1 MGSSR
6 PRSLRL
12 AAHTAFSALLTLGLA
27 AAVGLGSGA
36 GSATSQ
42 SVDRKSKDEQPKPAP
57 AKVKLGLAINDPKA
71 LPGYT
76 LLSTMNSKSIYL
88 LDNQARV
95 VHTWKPETNSMHC
108 CYLLP
113 DGHLLRPA
121 ELGGRERSF
130 GGGPAP
136 LGRVQEF
143 TWEGDIV
150 WDYTFFNDKQL
161 PHHDICRL
169 PNGNVLMIVWDKK
182 NVDECVAAG
191 RKKDLVSKYLLPDSL
206 IEVKPTGKTSG
217 EVVWEW
223 RLWDHLVQDQDATK
237 ANYGVVADHPELVD
251 VNYMPEQFGGPGP
264 GGPPDAAKK
273 KAAGDQKVAQ
283 GKSKAEMDRLKSIGY
298 AGSAA
303 SQAQRVNPDWTHVN
317 AVAYNAD
324 LDQIMLSVHSFSEV
338 WVIDHGTTKAE
349 AAGHTGGRRGK
360 GGDLLYRF
368 GNPAVSA
375 TGSPAEKRLYNQHNA
390 HWIPNGLPGA
400 GHVLLFNNGG
410 RRPDGSY
417 SSIDEYVLPLEDN
430 GLYRRAPGKGFE
442 PPQLVWS
449 YSAPKKSDFYSSFI
463 SGAQRLPNGNTQ
475 ICSGANG
482 TIFEVTPDKQIV
494 WKYVNPAKGG
504 FGGPGGPPPPNQ
516 VLNSFLRDA
525 MGVSADQRKSLDVL
539 QKEVDQTL
547 EKTLKDEQMKQ
558 LKKLSSGPGGF
569 TLPGQI
575 IATTVQIQLRPT
587 PEQRM
592 ALATLQN
599 KADSTIE
606 KLLTADQ
613 KKQLKQMKEDFARGG
628 PFGGPGGP
636 PPGGPP
642 PGGRGGS
649 PPGGPGG
656 GPGGRGGPP
665 GGPGGPPP
673 GMFGGPPGG
682 ASLFRAYKY
691 TADYAGFAGR
701 DLKPGKTV
709 EEIEKPQAEAKD
721 AAKK

>member
-1 MGSSR
+1 MGSSTS
-6 PRSLRL
+6 RSVRL
-12 AAHTAFSALLTLGLA
+12 AAQTALSTSLTLTI
-27 AAVGLGSGA
+27 AVTVSLWSGV

-42 SVDRKSKDEQPKPAP
+42 SVDQKPKDDRAKTAP
-57 AKVKLGLAINDPKA
+57 PKVKLGLTISEPKA

-95 VHTWKPETNSMHC
+95 VHTWQPQTSSMHC

-113 DGHLLRPA
+113 NGHLLRPA

-143 TWEGDIV
+143 TWDGEIV

-161 PHHDICRL
+161 PHHDICRM
-169 PNGNVLMIVWDKK
+169 PDGHVLMIVWEKK
-182 NVDECVAAG
+182 NVDECLAAG

-223 RLWDHLVQDQDATK
+223 HLWDHLVQDQDATK
-237 ANYGVVADHPELVD
+237 PNYGVIADHPELVD
-251 VNYMPEQFGGPGP
+251 VNYRPEEFGGPG
-264 GGPPDAAKK
+264 GPRDAAKK
-273 KAAGDQKVAQ
+273 KSGGNEKVAQ
-283 GKSKAEMDRLKSIGY
+283 GKSKAEIDRLKSIGY

-317 AVAYNAD
+317 SVDYNPD

-368 GNPAVSA
+368 GNPAVSS

-390 HWIPNGLPGA
+390 HWIPKGLPGA
-400 GHVLLFNNGG
+400 GHILLFNNGG

-417 SSIDEYVLPLEDN
+417 SSVDEFALPLEYN
-430 GLYRRAPGKGFE
+430 GLYRRVPGKGFE
-442 PPQLVWS
+442 PAQLVWS
-449 YSAPKKSDFYSSFI
+449 YFAPKKSDFYSSFI
-463 SGAQRLPNGNTQ
+463 SGAHRLPNGNTQ

-482 TIFEVTPDKQIV
+482 TIFEVTPAKEIV
-494 WKYVNPAKGG
+494 WKYLNPAKGG
-504 FGGPGGPPPPNQ
+504 FGGPGGAPPPPNQ
-516 VLNSFLRDA
+516 VLNSFLQDA
-525 MGVSADQRKSLDVL
+525 VNLTSDQRKSIDAL
-539 QKEVDQTL
+539 QKEVDATL
-547 EKTLKDEQMKQ
+547 EKTLNDEQKKRLKQ
-558 LKKLSSGPGGF
+558 SQSGPGGF
-569 TLPGQI
+569 APPGQI
-575 IATTVQIQLRPT
+575 ITTSVQIQLKPT
-587 PEQRM
+587 AEQRM
-592 ALATLQN
+592 ALANLQN
-599 KADSTIE
+599 KADALLE
-606 KLLTADQ
+606 KLLTTDQ
-613 KKQLKQMKEDFARGG
+613 KKQIRQMKEDFA
-628 PFGGPGGP
+628 
-636 PPGGPP
+636 
-642 PGGRGGS
+642 
-649 PPGGPGG
+649 
-656 GPGGRGGPP
+656 RGGPP

-673 GMFGGPPGG
+673 GGPGGRPGGPPPGGPGGPGGPPPGLFAGPPGG

-691 TADYAGFAGR
+691 AADYPGLAGR
-701 DLKPGKTV
+701 DLKPGRTV
-709 EEIEKPQAEAKD
+709 EEIEKPKAEAKD
-721 AAKK
+721 AVKK